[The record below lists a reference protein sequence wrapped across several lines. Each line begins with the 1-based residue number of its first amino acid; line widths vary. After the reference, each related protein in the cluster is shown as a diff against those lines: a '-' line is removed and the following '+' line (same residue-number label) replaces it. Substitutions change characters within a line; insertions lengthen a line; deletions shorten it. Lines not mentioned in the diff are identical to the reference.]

1 MSEDEDQLDT
11 IEIKDENL
19 DDVPKPEQHI
29 DFIDDSLFTL
39 SPEIRVNQ
47 NPAITYFKGQPVRY
61 VSFSTE
67 AISINANSIYTG
79 VQVIRFKG
87 ILRDFSCTVNDENI
101 EVFVQI
107 KDHENGRIVINDK
120 TMKKISLIGR
130 GISHGETQPDV
141 TGTSR
146 DVVGVRHPIKPYLMR
161 YKNQPTGTETDQS
174 IYAGTDDDLYIT
186 LDYAPDE
193 PYEFTELVFNVI
205 NTNSQGI
212 SRLIHFLEIG
222 VLQIISDENFKREG
236 EYVLPK
242 DASDKVNEEILGD
255 QKVNAAKAFLYD
267 SPIVIERTKH
277 KEYRLA
283 RNIRKVKNIVAD
295 AEDQG

>member
-1 MSEDEDQLDT
+1 MSEDENQLDT

-39 SPEIRVNQ
+39 SPEIKVNQ

-87 ILRDFSCTVNDENI
+87 ILRDFTCTVNDENI
-101 EVFVQI
+101 AVFVQI

-130 GISHGETQPDV
+130 GISHGETREDV

-146 DVVGVRHPIKPYLMR
+146 DVVGVGHPIKPYLMR
-161 YKNQPTGTETDQS
+161 YKNQPTGTETDPLV
-174 IYAGTDDDLYIT
+174 YAGTDDDLYIT

-212 SRLIHFLEIG
+212 ARLIHFLEIG
-222 VLQIISDENFKREG
+222 VLQIISDENYKREG

-242 DASDKVNEEILGD
+242 DVSDKVNEEVLGD

-283 RNIRKVKNIVAD
+283 RNIRKVKNIVAE